1 MTLRVIGTSP
11 SGEVLKSTLDANN
24 EHVIHVNVDAGGGG
38 GGGTVDQGAAGA
50 FAWLV
55 TDAQV
60 LAQLQTLN
68 SLVPTVYD
76 YIGGFTYD
84 VNSNLTQVVF
94 RLGGALGVIVS
105 TLTMTY
111 DISNRL
117 TSVTRT

>member
-11 SGEVLKSTLDANN
+11 SGEVLKSTQDVNN
-24 EHVIHVNVDAGGGG
+24 EHVIHVNVDTPIVVAIGA
-38 GGGTVDQGAAGA
+38 VNQGNPGA
-50 FAWLV
+50 LPWLV